1 MKFDEM
7 FLRKLATNQVVG
19 DSHPFDAGKIS
30 LVVKYIKGLVGRL
43 GDNSSIVV
51 KPDFTYYGSGFAS
64 YIPTKISKRSGSD
77 TKVESSKG
85 EITRTTKGILLYIS
99 NLCPYWYFGGSE
111 WSETTENGRFIS
123 SSGGFLFPEDHNKYD
138 ASIWATDIEKIKL
151 VIENAG
157 YQLLTR
163 KELEAPL
170 DFELSIRSN
179 LVDGKPRVFDC
190 FFHWDD

>member
-1 MKFDEM
+1 MKFDEI

-19 DSHPFDAGKIS
+19 ESHPFDSGKIS

-43 GDNSSIVV
+43 GDNSSILVE
-51 KPDFTYYGSGFAS
+51 PDFTYYGSGFAS

-99 NLCPYWYFGGSE
+99 NLGPYWYYGGGT
-111 WSETTENGRFIS
+111 WSVTTENGRFSS

-138 ASIWATDIEKIKL
+138 ASIWATDIEKIKSTM
-151 VIENAG
+151 EDAG

-163 KELEAPL
+163 KQLEAPL
-170 DFELSIRSN
+170 DFDLRLSSN
-179 LVDGKPRVFDC
+179 LVFGKPRVFDC